1 MKTKKK
7 FLTTK
12 KATEKIVKES
22 SRRFQKSWGAVKRTW
37 AIIRRN
43 ETGFYPDVTLEFVN
57 GYTFHPG
64 HSTYDAVRYDR
75 FGRTKNPKPE
85 VELRRRLDHMPF
97 DRSFD
102 GGFTLCHATGY
113 EVCFGNPN
121 NHADWWNEYEDLD
134 GNLEYGR

>member
-7 FLTTK
+7 FRVTK
-12 KATEKIVKES
+12 KAAEKIVKEA
-22 SRRFQKSWGAVKRTW
+22 SRRMQETCGAVERVT

-43 ETGFYPDVTLEFVN
+43 ETGFYPDVTLEFKN
-57 GYTFHPG
+57 GQAFYPG
-64 HSTYDAVRYDR
+64 HSTYDSVKYDR
-75 FGRTKNPKPE
+75 SGRVKKQPM
-85 VELRRRLDHMPF
+85 VRQLDYMPF
-97 DRSFD
+97 DKSFD

-121 NHADWWNEYEDLD
+121 NPADWWNEYEDRD